1 MLEISPGRAVPG
13 VPGAGNWCFTCPSGR
28 PEADPMTPTAPAP
41 ARIVLAEDDPDVSAT
56 TIDLLTLGGHTVA
69 AFASGQE
76 ALDHLASHGA
86 DLLLTD
92 MIMPGGDGPWLLH
105 QVRAAAGLGHLPVL
119 VVSARADES
128 HVAEG
133 LRNGADAYL
142 TKPFDPE
149 RLLETVAY
157 WVEQGRA
164 RRDAGAA

>member
-1 MLEISPGRAVPG
+1 MPPAPGE
-13 VPGAGNWCFTCPSGR
+13 GNWGFTCPRG
-28 PEADPMTPTAPAP
+28 PAEAGPMPPLAPAP

-56 TIDLLTLGGHTVA
+56 TIDLLTLGGHNVV

-76 ALDHLASHGA
+76 ALDHLARHEA

-105 QVRAAAGLGHLPVL
+105 QVRAAPALGQLPVL
-119 VVSARADES
+119 VVSARADEN
-128 HVAEG
+128 HVADG

-164 RRDAGAA
+164 RRGRNAPPRR

>member
-1 MLEISPGRAVPG
+1 MPPL
-13 VPGAGNWCFTCPSGR
+13 
-28 PEADPMTPTAPAP
+28 APAP

-69 AFASGQE
+69 AFPSGQE
-76 ALDHLASHGA
+76 ALDHLARHEA

-105 QVRAAAGLGHLPVL
+105 QVRAAPALGQLPVL
-119 VVSARADES
+119 VVSARADEN
-128 HVAEG
+128 HVADG

-164 RRDAGAA
+164 RRGRNAPPRR

>member
-1 MLEISPGRAVPG
+1 
-13 VPGAGNWCFTCPSGR
+13 
-28 PEADPMTPTAPAP
+28 MTPLAPAP

-69 AFASGQE
+69 AFASGRE
-76 ALDHLASHGA
+76 ALDHLTHHAA

-105 QVRAAAGLGHLPVL
+105 QVRGVAGLGHLPVL

-164 RRDAGAA
+164 RRSARPA